1 MKKGVLYTI
10 GASIILIICFVAF
23 VLPSSL
29 SRVADQQEGLVFGK
43 YNGKKISYEYG
54 SDFTNFLSQ
63 YATMFRNQGQEITQ
77 SNQFTLF
84 NYAFNSTVTKY
95 AQEDVLKAAG
105 YEVPQDSINLKLKTY
120 FSDEDGKF
128 NKKAYMQADKAYI
141 EELTDSI
148 NESLYSGRYYDDNF
162 GTTEVFGGYHLF
174 GLKSAD
180 AETEFIDSFG
190 QERRAFKMATFDTT
204 EFPKE
209 EQEKFGKN
217 NSAKFVKYDMS
228 IITVETKELAEKVL
242 SRISKEQ
249 ITFEDAI
256 SEYSD
261 KNYSDSDGKLTNNS
275 QYQIQNILKDP
286 DEAAKVTALA
296 TDEISAAVETLVGY
310 SIFKNNGTP
319 VQPDFTNED
328 TLSDV
333 DNYIS
338 IYEKSVVEDYYS
350 DIARK
355 FTAQAKTD
363 GIEAAAENFE
373 NVTVEDI
380 PAFPLNYGSVSLYEI
395 MDTSSIMALSSADKD
410 ENFLTKAFSLKLNE
424 FSEPI
429 VISSNVVVLQ
439 YTGNEEPEAEEPA
452 EGEEPEEEKASNYYN
467 TFVDMDQNS
476 CQQVIFQSPVF
487 ENDFVAVYFENFLS
501 SSYY

>member
-29 SRVADQQEGLVFGK
+29 SRMADQQEGLVFGK

-63 YATMFRNQGQEITQ
+63 YATMFRNQGQEINQ
-77 SNQFTLF
+77 SNQLTLF

-95 AQEDVLKAAG
+95 AQDDMLKTAG
-105 YEVPQDSINLKLKTY
+105 YEVPQESINLKLKTY

-128 NKKAYMQADKAYI
+128 SKKAYMQADKSYI
-141 EELTDSI
+141 EDLTESI
-148 NESLYSGRYYDDNF
+148 KESLYSDRYYDDNF
-162 GTTEVFGGYHLF
+162 GSTDTLGGYHLF

-190 QERRAFKMATFDTT
+190 QERRTFKMATFDTSNY
-204 EFPKE
+204 PKE

-217 NSAKFVKYDMS
+217 NSAKFTKYDMS
-228 IITVETKELAEKVL
+228 IITVDTKELAEKVL

-256 SEYSD
+256 SEYSG

-275 QYQIQNILKDP
+275 QYQIENILKNP
-286 DEAAKVTALA
+286 EEAAKLTALVK
-296 TDEISAAVETLVGY
+296 DEISAVVQTLMGY

-328 TLSDV
+328 TLRDV
-333 DNYIS
+333 ENYIT
-338 IYEKSVVEDYYS
+338 IYEKSVIEDYYS

-355 FTAQAKTD
+355 FTALAKTD
-363 GIEAAAENFE
+363 GIDAAAANYE

-380 PAFPLNYGSVSLYEI
+380 PAFPLNYGSVSLFEI
-395 MDTSSIMALSSADKD
+395 MDTSSSTALATADKD
-410 ENFLTKAFSLKLNE
+410 ENFLTKAFSLKLND
-424 FSEPI
+424 FSDPI
-429 VISSNVVVLQ
+429 IISSKIVVLQ
-439 YTGNEEPEAEEPA
+439 YTGDEEPETKESAEDA
-452 EGEEPEEEKASNYYN
+452 EATEETGSNYH
-467 TFVDMDQNS
+467 TSFVNMDQNS
-476 CQQVIFQSPVF
+476 CQQVIFQSPAL
-487 ENDFVAVYFENFLS
+487 ENNFVTVYFDNFLN
-501 SSYY
+501 SSY